1 MAQKVQTISEIRSL
15 VSGMLRRLWPAEE
28 ADALASS
35 IIMEY
40 TGMTRAMQLAFGDRQ
55 PGNDAAGRILTAAAR
70 ASGGEPLQYITGYT
84 EFCGHR
90 LEVEPGVL
98 IPRPET
104 EEMVLMIIAG
114 KKGTEGIGPGIVTGK
129 YDFEGTVTDLC
140 TGSGC
145 IALALSLAFP
155 RATVVATDNSP
166 VALRVAAR
174 NFSMTGAS
182 VTLAE
187 ADLFSADQAAIPL
200 SDIIVSNP
208 PYVTESEKKA
218 MHPNVLDHEP
228 HEALFVPDDD
238 PLLYYRR
245 IAEIADLRLTPG
257 GTLWLEVNENHA
269 PATASLFNAG
279 IYRQVSILRDIR
291 GKERFIKAERHG
303 REE

>member
-15 VSGMLRRLWPAEE
+15 ISGMLRRLWPAEE
-28 ADALASS
+28 AESLASS
-35 IIMEY
+35 IIREY
-40 TGMTRAMQLAFGDRQ
+40 TGMTRAAQLAFGDRQ
-55 PGNDAAGRILTAAAR
+55 PEKDAEDKILAAAGR
-70 ASGGEPLQYITGYT
+70 ASEGEPLQYITGYT
-84 EFCGHR
+84 EFCSHR
-90 LEVEPGVL
+90 IELEPGVL

-104 EEMVLMIIAG
+104 EELASMIIAG
-114 KKGTEGIGPGIVTGK
+114 NRG
-129 YDFEGTVTDLC
+129 FEGTVTDLC

-145 IALALSLAFP
+145 IAIALSLAFP

-166 VALRVAAR
+166 AAIRVAAR
-174 NFSMTGAS
+174 NFSLTGAS
-182 VTLAE
+182 VTLAM
-187 ADLFSADQAAIPL
+187 ADLFNDNHSVIPL

-228 HEALFVPDDD
+228 HEALFVPDND

-245 IAEIADLRLTPG
+245 IAEIAALRLAHG

-269 PATASLFNAG
+269 PATAGLLSASL
-279 IYRQVSILRDIR
+279 YRQVNILKDIR

-303 REE
+303 